1 MKTRSTAKSNK
12 AYLDVNGNR
21 LARYQVPGKG
31 KKQVLIRIIPVRVQ
45 QQKAKQIKNTRKR
58 APPQQRI
65 DIISYHNMRK
75 YLWIKTK
82 ILIKYYMLLS

>member
-65 DIISYHNMRK
+65 DICYHIIICASICGLK
-75 YLWIKTK
+75 LKF
-82 ILIKYYMLLS
+82 